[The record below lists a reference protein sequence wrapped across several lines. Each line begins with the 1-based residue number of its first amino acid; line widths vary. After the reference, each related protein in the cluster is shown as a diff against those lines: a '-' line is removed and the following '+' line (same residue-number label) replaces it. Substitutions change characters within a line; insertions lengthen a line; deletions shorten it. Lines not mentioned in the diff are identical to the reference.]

1 MTKNVKRNNLQPWL
15 EYFDMLYAYEDKG
28 LLDVFPEKHEAYITQ
43 AAVHAVSDGDNPVRQ
58 LAKAIPDTLK
68 RIRAYAGWRS
78 LEGAGYLSRTFAL
91 HVVRDDA
98 PHDLLY
104 TLLLVRRRVWW
115 KLWRLTDTVEA
126 VTYDDTANR

>member
-15 EYFDMLYAYEDKG
+15 EYFNMLYAYEDKG

-43 AAVHAVSDGDNPVRQ
+43 AAVHAVSDGDDPVRQ
-58 LAKAIPDTLK
+58 LAKAVPDTLK

-78 LEGAGYLSRTFAL
+78 REGAGYLSRAFAL

>member
-43 AAVHAVSDGDNPVRQ
+43 AAVHAVSDGDDPVRQ
-58 LAKAIPDTLK
+58 LAKAVPDTLK

-78 LEGAGYLSRTFAL
+78 REGAGYLSRVFAL

-115 KLWRLTDTVEA
+115 KLWRLTDTVET

>member
-1 MTKNVKRNNLQPWL
+1 VTKNVKRNNLQPWL

-43 AAVHAVSDGDNPVRQ
+43 AAVHAVSDGDDPVRQ
-58 LAKAIPDTLK
+58 LAKAVPDTLK

-78 LEGAGYLSRTFAL
+78 REGAGYLSRVFAL
-91 HVVRDDA
+91 HVVKDDA

-115 KLWRLTDTVEA
+115 RLWRLTDTVDA
-126 VTYDDTANR
+126 VTYDETKNR